1 MVNHVVVLM
10 TGFFLLLFYLY
21 ILRPHGG
28 SWVHTLHSW
37 ISIVTLRI
45 VRARIFRNRERL
57 DLAGLVG
64 LEFSCAAEV
73 LNGDEVLSE
82 GTTNL
87 PT

>member
-1 MVNHVVVLM
+1 MVYHVVILM
-10 TGFFLLLFYLY
+10 TGLLLLLFYLY
-21 ILRPHGG
+21 VLRPHGS

-37 ISIVTLRI
+37 ISIVTLR
-45 VRARIFRNRERL
+45 VMGARIFRNGERL
-57 DLAGLVG
+57 DLAGLVR
-64 LEFSCAAEV
+64 LEFSGTAEV